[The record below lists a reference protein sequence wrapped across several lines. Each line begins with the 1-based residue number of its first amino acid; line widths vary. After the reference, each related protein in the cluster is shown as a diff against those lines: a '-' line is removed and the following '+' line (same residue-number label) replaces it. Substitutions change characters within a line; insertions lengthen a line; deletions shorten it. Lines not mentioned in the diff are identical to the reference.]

1 MCPRGGVTTRCL
13 AMATRALGH
22 IRSVPR
28 FSQTTRGA
36 EAGRREKCGL
46 SADTASDRAVFAASA
61 RRRPVTQL
69 VRLSNRNGGKRAL
82 PFLLEHAQ
90 ANHPGL
96 WRNILTTLRTLTETA
111 SELGK
116 EAKESVEELGRSA
129 GRKLDQARDDTGDAL
144 HAAASSVR
152 STGRKS
158 SDAIDNCST
167 RTADRLDATASY
179 IEDHDLRDAF
189 TGLRKFA
196 RRHLTGSL
204 VAAVAVGFLAGSAI
218 CRATHSCGKEPEST

>member
-1 MCPRGGVTTRCL
+1 
-13 AMATRALGH
+13 
-22 IRSVPR
+22 
-28 FSQTTRGA
+28 
-36 EAGRREKCGL
+36 
-46 SADTASDRAVFAASA
+46 
-61 RRRPVTQL
+61 
-69 VRLSNRNGGKRAL
+69 
-82 PFLLEHAQ
+82 LEHAQ

-129 GRKLDQARDDTGDAL
+129 GGKLDQARDDTGEAL

-152 STGRKS
+152 TTGHKGS
-158 SDAIDNCST
+158 EAIDNCST

-179 IEDHDLRDAF
+179 VEDHDLRDVF
-189 TGLRKFA
+189 TGLRGFA

-218 CRATHSCGKEPEST
+218 CRATHSCSCGKAPENT